1 MSFGEETIP
10 SISLGAYGS
19 FSDAPYFEPIIVSIP
34 SGEPLQVSSD
44 LVARCKDN
52 FWYINISVDSVFE
65 YRSVEVPFEIADRC
79 PNRNL
84 TETEWRSLGIT
95 QSKGWENHWR
105 SSSERNIFLF
115 RRVLPGIST
124 EKVSRRN
131 MEETV
136 NGIRYCSRISESEDT
151 IVQSSHDFVIF
162 PTYVHNWVRVLRGR
176 REIEFSSLN
185 TILDFQLNVLKLAL
199 KEFNGVSYDFRN

>member
-1 MSFGEETIP
+1 MPFGAESIP
-10 SISLGAYGS
+10 SISLGACGP
-19 FSDAPYFEPIIVSIP
+19 FSDASYFEPIKVSIP
-34 SGEPLQVSSD
+34 SAEPLQVSSD

-52 FWYINISVDSVFE
+52 FWYTNISVDSVFE

-105 SSSERNIFLF
+105 SSSERNIFSF
-115 RRVLPGIST
+115 RRVLPGISP
-124 EKVSRRN
+124 EKINRRN

-136 NGIRYCSRISESEDT
+136 NGIRYCSRVSESEDT
-151 IVQSSHDFVIF
+151 ILQTSRDFVIF
-162 PTYVHNWVRVLRGR
+162 PTYVNNWIRVLGGS
-176 REIEFSSLN
+176 REIEFSSVN
-185 TILDFQLNVLKLAL
+185 SVLDFQLNVLKLAL
-199 KEFNGVSYDFRN
+199 KEFNVGGKL

>member
-1 MSFGEETIP
+1 MPFGAESIP
-10 SISLGAYGS
+10 SISLGACGP
-19 FSDAPYFEPIIVSIP
+19 FSDASYFEPIIVSIP
-34 SGEPLQVSSD
+34 SAEPLQVSSD

-52 FWYINISVDSVFE
+52 FWYTNISVDSVFE

-105 SSSERNIFLF
+105 SSSERNIFSF
-115 RRVLPGIST
+115 RRVLPGISP
-124 EKVSRRN
+124 EKINRRN

-136 NGIRYCSRISESEDT
+136 NGIRYCSRVSESEDT
-151 IVQSSHDFVIF
+151 ILQTSRDFVIF
-162 PTYVHNWVRVLRGR
+162 PTYVNNWIRVLGGR
-176 REIEFSSLN
+176 REIEFSSVN
-185 TILDFQLNVLKLAL
+185 SVLDFQLNVLKIAL
-199 KEFNGVSYDFRN
+199 KEFNVGGKL